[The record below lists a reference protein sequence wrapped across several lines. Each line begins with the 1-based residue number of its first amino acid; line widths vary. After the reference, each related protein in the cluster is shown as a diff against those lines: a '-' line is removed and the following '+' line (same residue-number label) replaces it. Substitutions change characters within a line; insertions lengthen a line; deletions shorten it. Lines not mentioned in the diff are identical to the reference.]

1 MICIKCKSEIDDG
14 SLYCRFCGKKQS
26 TTSGDKKS
34 YKRPSGSGTVRK
46 LSGHRANPWNARVT
60 VKGKQISLGCYPTKA
75 QALKEIEA
83 AHANGISSWY
93 DMTVEQVYNHVCELK
108 KDLLTKSGLTN
119 YESGFKYLQ
128 PYKNMKM
135 RNLRTCHIQEAI
147 DEAEKSGIGYATWKK
162 IQNIASLMCQAA
174 MANDLLDKNY
184 AQLVTMPQKKEKT
197 EKVSFTRDQLE
208 TMWGLCSDRSVAGIL
223 LMCYTGL
230 RLNEF
235 LDIKKDWVDL
245 DNNIIH
251 AEGSKTEAGKNRII
265 VVPQRAK
272 ILLDLLIKTQG
283 EYLYPSPSGKRCEA
297 KNYRDRDF
305 YATLDKYGL
314 NPTGEITPHSCRH
327 TYAMLCVVSGVDQKA
342 TMDSIGH
349 SKYSTT
355 LEIYADATKKDVD
368 YLRREINKIT

>member
-1 MICIKCKSEIDDG
+1 MICIKCKSTIEDD
-14 SLYCRFCGKKQS
+14 SVYCRFCGKKQIV
-26 TTSGDKKS
+26 TTGEKKA
-34 YKRPSGSGTVRK
+34 YRRPQGSGTVRK
-46 LSGHRANPWNARVT
+46 LSGHRANPWQARIT
-60 VKGKQISLGCYPTKA
+60 VQGKRVSLGCFPTKT
-75 QALKEIEA
+75 QALQEIERA
-83 AHANGISSWY
+83 KTSGISSWY
-93 DMTVEQVYNHVCELK
+93 DMTVEQVYNHVVEIN
-108 KDLLTKSGLTN
+108 KDRLSKSGLTN
-119 YESGFKYLQ
+119 YESGYKYLEQ
-128 PYKNMKM
+128 FKNMKM
-135 RNLRTCHIQEAI
+135 RNLRTYHIQEAI
-147 DEAEKSGIGYATWKK
+147 AQAESSGVGYATWKK

-208 TMWGLCSDRSVAGIL
+208 TMWSLCSDRSVAGIL

-265 VVPQRAK
+265 VVPQRAR

-283 EYLYPSPSGKRCEA
+283 EYLYPSPSGKRYEA

-355 LEIYADATKKDVD
+355 LEVYAEATKKDID